1 MIEYV
6 FHFSIPRILFFI
18 SEEHSVLVVGGYNGS
33 NMKTAE
39 LIPNRCNIP
48 SLPKGISW
56 QPSLILTTDNNILLC
71 GGTNNA
77 KQCLELKEN
86 NWVHHSHLKRE
97 RRSAA
102 SIMTSKGIYMFG
114 GLDSPKTWEWL
125 PSGSST
131 WIIGGS
137 IPDPSFERGC
147 GIMISSSEIL
157 LIGGKYSEQRILKF
171 NVDSEEWTEMDEKIQ
186 PGRYYHSCVVF
197 KNYIIVSGGKS
208 SSSEVLKSTQI
219 INIDNLSLSYS
230 SDMEQAR
237 YSHGLV
243 VAYYNNQPTVLA
255 IGGKPYTDSVEVWN
269 PESKTWSLSGDL
281 RLSEAK
287 RNFGALSVPTRL
299 VCP

>member
-1 MIEYV
+1 
-6 FHFSIPRILFFI
+6 
-18 SEEHSVLVVGGYNGS
+18 
-33 NMKTAE
+33 
-39 LIPNRCNIP
+39 
-48 SLPKGISW
+48 
-56 QPSLILTTDNNILLC
+56 
-71 GGTNNA
+71 
-77 KQCLELKEN
+77 
-86 NWVHHSHLKRE
+86 
-97 RRSAA
+97 
-102 SIMTSKGIYMFG
+102 
-114 GLDSPKTWEWL
+114 
-125 PSGSST
+125 
-131 WIIGGS
+131 
-137 IPDPSFERGC
+137 
-147 GIMISSSEIL
+147 MISSSEIL

-287 RNFGALSVPTRL
+287 RNFGALSVPTHL